1 MPVHADEFLAVASH
15 WAAWGPIKKMAKNI
29 KSETDIPEGVTCL
42 ISPAVGRTSEG
53 GGGGV
58 GAVTLLS

>member
-1 MPVHADEFLAVASH
+1 
-15 WAAWGPIKKMAKNI
+15 MAKNI

-58 GAVTLLS
+58 GAVSLLS